1 MFCFVHKNT
10 SELIKI
16 KPGPFITKEKQV
28 ASVDKKT
35 WSKIKKRKKAKSWLL
50 CRIHELKNSKE
61 LSRACIFINL

>member
-10 SELIKI
+10 YRVKI

-35 WSKIKKRKKAKSWLL
+35 WSKI
-50 CRIHELKNSKE
+50 
-61 LSRACIFINL
+61 